1 MVLAR
6 LLYVHM
12 HLLTIEITR
21 QGHRLLILL
30 LLAMSLKMHDNFLT
44 DLILELILK
53 HRRAFVD
60 GAEI

>member
-12 HLLTIEITR
+12 HLLTIEIAR